1 MTFSRFSLFRLVAGL
16 VGLVLAPLLA
26 QAQIVADGG
35 TVGASY
41 SYPVVVNPAPE
52 SPVYSATG
60 LPGGLA
66 INASSGVISGTPT
79 TAGTFVGTV
88 FVTSNGDTNSGSITI
103 TIAAASGTPVI
114 SSATTAAG
122 NVGDVFT
129 YTATATLS
137 PTSFNITGLPSG
149 LTVTSNG
156 ATATISG
163 TPVAIGTSSVTISA
177 NNLTGTGSPVT
188 LTITIGASTLAPVI
202 NNTTTS
208 YQIGVGD
215 AFSHTISA
223 TNTPTS
229 YAASGLPVGVNI
241 DTTSGVISGNPSV
254 AGIYTIA
261 TTATN
266 GSGTSAAVNVTLTVG
281 TLSNITSALTANTAS
296 DQVFNYTVT
305 ADNSPTS
312 YNITGLPAGLSV
324 TSNAATA
331 TISGTPTFLGASS
344 ISLSA
349 NNATGQGPSKTLTL
363 SVGNRPAVNSPL
375 TKSGTKDVA
384 LSYTISGTNTPSS
397 YGATGLPAGLTLN
410 STSGVIS
417 GAATVAG
424 TFNVGLT
431 ATNAFG
437 TSNSATLVLTIGEV
451 PAISGSFAASATV
464 GSAFTYTIT
473 ASNAPTSYAATGLPA
488 GLTLNTTSGVI
499 SGTPTTAGTASVSLT
514 ATNAFGTSTAA
525 TLTITVGN
533 RPVIGGTLAASATVG
548 SAFTYTI
555 TASNSPTSY
564 AATGLPAGLTLNT
577 TSGVISGTPTT
588 AGTASVSLTATNAFG
603 TSTAATL
610 TITVSSGIIATSISA
625 QPQTKTVD
633 AGTAAT
639 LSVTGNGSG
648 TLTYQWKKNGVD
660 IAGATSATLT
670 LANPGRTDMGS
681 YSVTVTGT
689 GGSVTSDA
697 AKLTVNYSRMINMS
711 VRSSA
716 GSGAATLIVGFGID
730 GDEAFEKQT
739 LIRGIGPELA
749 EFELTTF
756 VVDPSIA
763 LYDSDRKIIDSNE
776 DWGGTEQ
783 LKQVSSRVGAF
794 PLSKADSKDAVL
806 YRTLS
811 GTGGPTVTYTAHIG
825 APTGPGIALV
835 EAYDADPEISSARLV
850 NVSAR
855 TPVGTGADSL
865 FVGFVIS
872 GPTPKKV
879 LIRGIGPSL
888 AAFGVDGV
896 LVDPQLEVFDNSN
909 KKFAENDNWG
919 GTEDLK
925 KSFVDVGAFGFASD
939 SSKDAGIIL
948 TLAPGRYTAQ
958 LSGVGGATGV
968 GMIEVYDVP

>member
-525 TLTITVGN
+525 TLTITV
-533 RPVIGGTLAASATVG
+533 
-548 SAFTYTI
+548 
-555 TASNSPTSY
+555 
-564 AATGLPAGLTLNT
+564 
-577 TSGVISGTPTT
+577 
-588 AGTASVSLTATNAFG
+588 
-603 TSTAATL
+603 
-610 TITVSSGIIATSISA
+610 SSGIIATSISA